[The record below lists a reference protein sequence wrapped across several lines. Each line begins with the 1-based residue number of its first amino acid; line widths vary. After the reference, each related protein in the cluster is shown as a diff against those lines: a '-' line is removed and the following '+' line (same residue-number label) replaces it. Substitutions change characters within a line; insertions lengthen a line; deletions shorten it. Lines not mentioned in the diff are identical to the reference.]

1 MKEMIFMP
9 YILFL
14 IGAAV
19 FSVCQNLIT
28 ANAFS
33 VKRFKR
39 FGGIVFSVPLLI
51 LCAVFSANRSP
62 DISCY
67 LPVSGISFILGLIIP
82 VIIISDGDRTCSVS
96 ERLGYLCVAVSAL
109 SVWILSYFK
118 FTVFSAAFCVL
129 LYIVYLILPTKKDIP
144 EISSEKSFRIISL
157 LFSAAGIM
165 LGCAITVKNSI
176 ILTSFGISFKY
187 ISLGFIAVC
196 AGCARLY
203 SEKRLGKAILC
214 DICETILLL
223 AFPVCKSAIGKAFFI
238 PKTVCRS
245 DIPMVVMLS
254 LMLALTAW
262 IHKKHTRVLGII
274 MLLVYLFY
282 IFMTV

>member
-1 MKEMIFMP
+1 MKGMIFMP

-28 ANAFS
+28 SAAFS
-33 VKRFKR
+33 AKRLRR
-39 FGGIVFSVPLLI
+39 FGGIVFSIPPLI
-51 LCAVFSANRSP
+51 LCALFSANRSP
-62 DISCY
+62 EISCY
-67 LPVSGISFILGLIIP
+67 LPVSGINFILGLIIP
-82 VIIISDGDRTCSVS
+82 VIIISEGDRACSVS
-96 ERLGYLCVAVSAL
+96 ERLGYLCISVSAL

-129 LYIVYLILPTKKDIP
+129 LYIVYLMLTSKKDIP
-144 EISSEKSFRIISL
+144 EIASAKSFRIISL
-157 LFSAAGIM
+157 LFSSAGIM

-176 ILTSFGISFKY
+176 ILSSCGISFKY
-187 ISLGFIAVC
+187 ICPGFVAVC

-203 SEKRLGKAILC
+203 SERRLGKDILC
-214 DICETILLL
+214 DISETLLL
-223 AFPVCKSAIGKAFFI
+223 LSFPACKAGVGNAFFI
-238 PKTVCRS
+238 PKSVCRS
-245 DIPMVVMLS
+245 DIPMALMFS
-254 LMLALTAW
+254 LILALTSC
-262 IHKKHTRVLGII
+262 IHKRQTRVLGII